1 MKTKTLGIFAH
12 VDGEFVPAGKLDIV
26 EEHSDVRASSFQYGS
41 IYLARKG
48 AIEIDPV
55 SLPIQGALGRKLFPA
70 DGLALPGGIRDAAPD
85 GWGRRVIEARLHAQP
100 NSLPE
105 STYLLYAGD
114 SRAGALDVRESISS
128 ESRAQQHIKS
138 HQLAYLLDA
147 AGRIEAGEKIP
158 AQLEDIFLAGTG
170 SGGMRP
176 KATVEDDGEL
186 WLAKFPSRNEVMDI
200 PLIEAATMRLA
211 ALAGMNVPEIKVK
224 RIGDRSVMMIKR
236 FDRFNDDTGLP
247 CRRHMVSALTMLGC
261 HESESREKS
270 YHDIAASIRRYS
282 KVDDIKAGQAE
293 LFTRMVFN
301 VMVTN
306 DDDHLRNHA
315 FLYTP
320 GKGGGWGLS
329 PLYDVMPR
337 AAVSQERFL
346 HLSIGKQGRLAT
358 LDNALSGY
366 AGFGLTLGEARS
378 VIDRVWTITREW
390 KTYFSE
396 FGVPDK
402 EIDNISSAFRH
413 IDEILSP
420 KAGRAQQDIADIPP
434 VPGQS

>member
-12 VDGEFVPAGKLDIV
+12 IDGEFVPAGKLDV
-26 EEHSDVRASSFQYGS
+26 AEEHADVRASSFQYGS
-41 IYLARKG
+41 IYLSRKN

-55 SLPIQGALGRKLFPA
+55 SLPMQGALGRKLFPI
-70 DGLALPGGIRDAAPD
+70 DGLTLPGGIRDAAPD

-114 SRAGALDVRESISS
+114 SRAGALDIRESISS
-128 ESRAQQHIKS
+128 KGPVPTYIKS
-138 HQLAYLLDA
+138 HQLTYLLEA
-147 AGRIEAGEKIP
+147 AGRIEAGETIP
-158 AQLEDIFLAGTG
+158 ANLEDIFLAGTG

-186 WLAKFPSRNEVMDI
+186 WLAKFPSRNETMDI
-200 PLIEAATMRLA
+200 PLIEAATMHLA
-211 ALAGMNVPEIKVK
+211 SLAGMNVPEIRVK
-224 RIGDRSVMMIKR
+224 RIGDHSVMMIKR
-236 FDRFNDDTGLP
+236 FDRFNDDSGH

-270 YHDIAASIRRYS
+270 YHDIAASIRRHS
-282 KVDDIKAGQAE
+282 RAGDIKSGQSE
-293 LFTRMVFN
+293 LFARMIFN
-301 VMVTN
+301 IMVTN

-366 AGFGLTLGEARS
+366 AGFGLTLEEARS
-378 VIDRVWTITREW
+378 IIDRVWAITREW
-390 KTYFSE
+390 KVYFSE

-402 EIDNISSAFRH
+402 EIDKISSAFRH
-413 IDEILSP
+413 INEILST
-420 KAGRAQQDIADIPP
+420 KTGRDQQDIAVAPP
-434 VPGQS
+434 APGL